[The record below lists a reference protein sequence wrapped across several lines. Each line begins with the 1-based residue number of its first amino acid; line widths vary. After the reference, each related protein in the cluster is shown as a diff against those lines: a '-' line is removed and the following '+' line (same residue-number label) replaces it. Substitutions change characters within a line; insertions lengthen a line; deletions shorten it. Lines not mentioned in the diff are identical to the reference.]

1 MGRIE
6 PCGGD
11 GPVCCFGMFRVRM
24 GGQWLGVFYISPRD
38 SAPRAAVLAGGTLM
52 PVVVVTYAWWQCCVF
67 RYWIGHEH
75 ILLGSTLTPGGSLS
89 AHCNL

>member
-38 SAPRAAVLAGGTLM
+38 SHGQRLWLVARTLM
-52 PVVVVTYAWWQCCVF
+52 PVRGGRYLCVVAVLRF
-67 RYWIGHEH
+67 P
-75 ILLGSTLTPGGSLS
+75 LLDRP
-89 AHCNL
+89 